1 MAEFEPMRVTMK
13 VTESDETHSMT
24 AHEQTE
30 QYSMKLTSSIE
41 PKLSDDYADLTN
53 KPIINDVT
61 LEGDLTSADLG
72 LQDELVFDSYPEDG
86 SENPVTSGGI
96 ALALDTK
103 VDKTTL
109 APGPVTATINN
120 TDGIVTIDSAKNTGS
135 LSNRQTRASSV
146 SFDGDTISISQ
157 SKTSNGTV
165 IDSSEVS
172 VSTAGI
178 TANKTIR
185 LLNPDS
191 GLALTLDPG
200 SGNNYGLIS
209 GLRDPANS
217 NDAANKAYVDS
228 GLSNKA
234 DASVVADE
242 LDAKQDTIYLTDDSA
257 HQYIV
262 TSMEEATV
270 GGVHGFMLYAEN
282 ASWFFPDGVGLN
294 TVLTSVNTAIA
305 GKQPIGDY
313 ATNSAL
319 TSGLA
324 TKQPVG
330 DYATNSDLNSGLAAK
345 QNVLTF
351 DSAPTSGST
360 NPVESGGVYMALAG
374 KQNTIPDLADIR
386 SGAELGE
393 TAVQREEDPTVPAWA
408 KAPAKPSYT
417 ASEVGALPD
426 STEIPSKTSDLTND
440 SGFITQASIPVQSV
454 NGQTGSVVLT
464 IPTVPTNVSAFTND
478 SGYLTLSTLPIYN
491 GGVS

>member
-30 QYSMKLTSSIE
+30 QYSMKLTSIIE

-53 KPIINDVT
+53 KPSINDVT

-72 LQDELVFDSYPEDG
+72 L
-86 SENPVTSGGI
+86 
-96 ALALDTK
+96 
-103 VDKTTL
+103 
-109 APGPVTATINN
+109 
-120 TDGIVTIDSAKNTGS
+120 
-135 LSNRQTRASSV
+135 
-146 SFDGDTISISQ
+146 
-157 SKTSNGTV
+157 
-165 IDSSEVS
+165 
-172 VSTAGI
+172 
-178 TANKTIR
+178 
-185 LLNPDS
+185 
-191 GLALTLDPG
+191 
-200 SGNNYGLIS
+200 
-209 GLRDPANS
+209 
-217 NDAANKAYVDS
+217 
-228 GLSNKA
+228 
-234 DASVVADE
+234 
-242 LDAKQDTIYLTDDSA
+242 QDTIYLTDDSA

-282 ASWFFPDGVGLN
+282 VSWFFPDGVGLN

-360 NPVESGGVYMALAG
+360 NPVESGGVYTALAG

-386 SGAELGE
+386 SGAELGK
-393 TAVQREEDPTVPAWA
+393 TAVQHEVDPTVPAWA
-408 KAPAKPSYT
+408 KASSKPTYT
-417 ASEVGALPD
+417 ASEVGALPA
-426 STEIPSKTSDLTND
+426 STTIPSKVSDLQND
-440 SGFITQASIPVQSV
+440 SGF
-454 NGQTGSVVLT
+454 
-464 IPTVPTNVSAFTND
+464 
-478 SGYLTLSTLPIYN
+478 LTLQTLPIYS